1 MNEAQ
6 EIKITTEF
14 ITLGQLLKF
23 ARLVGGGGEAKIL
36 LATETVL
43 VNGESENRRGRKLRD
58 GDLIEVR
65 GRSYRIKG

>member
-1 MNEAQ
+1 MNEVQ
-6 EIKITTEF
+6 EIQISTEY

-36 LATETVL
+36 LATERVL
-43 VNGESENRRGRKLRD
+43 VNGEEDNRRGRKLRD
-58 GDLIEVR
+58 GDIVEVR